1 MATEFQIS
9 QGVCQSL
16 EISMTSSSCRF
27 QGQTVHKEI
36 ILNKTQLIVSQSA
49 SLTSMLAMT
58 SLFFCSDISPKL
70 PLKAMA
76 NCHITS
82 MHAAPHVDANRVDLD
97 NHLAPQ
103 T

>member
-1 MATEFQIS
+1 
-9 QGVCQSL
+9 
-16 EISMTSSSCRF
+16 
-27 QGQTVHKEI
+27 
-36 ILNKTQLIVSQSA
+36 
-49 SLTSMLAMT
+49 MLAMI

-82 MHAAPHVDANRVDLD
+82 MHFHQGSAPHVDLNRVDPD

-103 T
+103 TYKPISENMHGNSST

>member
-1 MATEFQIS
+1 
-9 QGVCQSL
+9 
-16 EISMTSSSCRF
+16 
-27 QGQTVHKEI
+27 
-36 ILNKTQLIVSQSA
+36 
-49 SLTSMLAMT
+49 MLAMT

-82 MHAAPHVDANRVDLD
+82 MHAAPHIDANRVDLD

-103 T
+103 TYKPVSENMPGNASA